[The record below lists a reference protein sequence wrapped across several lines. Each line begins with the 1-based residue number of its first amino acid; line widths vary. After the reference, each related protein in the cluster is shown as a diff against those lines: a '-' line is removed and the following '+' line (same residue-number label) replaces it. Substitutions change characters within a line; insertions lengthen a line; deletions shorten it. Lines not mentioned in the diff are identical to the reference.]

1 MFNKHQL
8 MHINFFHNSLFL
20 KFPYTYFGGLNQLLL
35 HFIVT
40 YFTILYEVDSIRPLI
55 FYIYEYNHICN
66 NCKVYAK

>member
-1 MFNKHQL
+1 MQNCKELRDQTAT
-8 MHINFFHNSLFL
+8 NFLADYKLCNHLSNF
-20 KFPYTYFGGLNQLLL
+20 LL

-40 YFTILYEVDSIRPLI
+40 YFTILYEVDNIRPFI